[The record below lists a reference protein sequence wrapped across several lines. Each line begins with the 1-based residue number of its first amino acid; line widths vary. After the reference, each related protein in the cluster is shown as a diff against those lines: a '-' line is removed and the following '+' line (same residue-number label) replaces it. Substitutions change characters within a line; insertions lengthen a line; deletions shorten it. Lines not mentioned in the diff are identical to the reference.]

1 MQLQNV
7 FLNPPIV
14 NSLPMAGNI
23 NICMNNIQLDDTLDG
38 VVSLPKTT
46 INEYAAYLTTE
57 TGRILG
63 ASASLF
69 RYFINPD
76 TLTPYGAVERSV
88 TCVDGTEEIIEVPNI
103 IHEETNP
110 DGKHYFEIRTPK
122 VAEVVRN
129 HFDCITLSG
138 ARLEPIKNAIG
149 CFGAFLDGVSLI
161 MLTFVLSHQTHNSQ
175 AG

>member
-1 MQLQNV
+1 MK
-7 FLNPPIV
+7 
-14 NSLPMAGNI
+14 NI
-23 NICMNNIQLDDTLDG
+23 PVDDPLDG
-38 VVSLPKTT
+38 VVSISKTT

-76 TLTPYGAVERSV
+76 TSTPYGAVERPV

-103 IHEETNP
+103 IHEETNS

-122 VAEVVRN
+122 LAEVVRN
-129 HFDCITLSG
+129 HFGCISLSG
-138 ARLEPIKNAIG
+138 ARLEPIVNGIG
-149 CFGAFLDGVSLI
+149 CFGTFLDGVSSI
-161 MLTFVLSHQTHNSQ
+161 MFTV
-175 AG
+175 